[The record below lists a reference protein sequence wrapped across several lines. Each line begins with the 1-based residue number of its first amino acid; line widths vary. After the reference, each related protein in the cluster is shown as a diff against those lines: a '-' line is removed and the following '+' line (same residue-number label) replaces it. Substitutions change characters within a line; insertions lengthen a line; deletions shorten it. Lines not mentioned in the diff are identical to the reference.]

1 MENHRRRGQRFAF
14 FLLVIIVALFAAILG
29 AITLRQP
36 SPEVTTAL
44 VGWGGTL
51 IGALGTAISYEWGS
65 SKGSAMKDELMAA
78 PRPDSTT
85 AQTATITTST
95 TNTEGPK
102 P

>member
-1 MENHRRRGQRFAF
+1 MENRRRRGQFFAV
-14 FLLVIIVALFAAILG
+14 FLLVVIVALFAAILG

-78 PRPDSTT
+78 PRPDGTSPATPATT
-85 AQTATITTST
+85 
-95 TNTEGPK
+95 TEGAK